1 MREHLSIFRRNHLF
15 FSPPREPSE
24 SPGGESG
31 FSERERGRS
40 GKVVQ
45 LGAGPETASK
55 TPQGKGVRR
64 QSIRGWEREGCGML
78 FSPHSRL
85 EMEEV
90 KDLPLQ
96 VKICFFWRNK
106 SFISCFI
113 KLFFKNGIVRFITLI
128 FENFIN
134 HYS

>member
-1 MREHLSIFRRNHLF
+1 
-15 FSPPREPSE
+15 
-24 SPGGESG
+24 
-31 FSERERGRS
+31 
-40 GKVVQ
+40 
-45 LGAGPETASK
+45 
-55 TPQGKGVRR
+55 
-64 QSIRGWEREGCGML
+64 ML

-85 EMEEV
+85 EMEGV

-128 FENFIN
+128 FENFIKKLRSSN
-134 HYS
+134 LVKKFIFGNFPLKFIIYF